1 MKKTF
6 FSYSYSYS
14 YSYSSLVL
22 AMSLLFTSTLVSGVA
37 LAPQAQASNEIVRIT
52 APLNQSFTG
61 EFRDDSFAQSLL
73 PSGELG
79 KLVFRSMVRDRTWV
93 IDAALIDAITAMTTD
108 YKVLSEEEPAG
119 GDAAL
124 SWLDRLKA
132 VTARNEVISLAY
144 GNPDIELAKKLA
156 PSELSQYISFGKA
169 RLEVLLG
176 RSVTADTAHVWSV
189 GKSRLSFTERKIY
202 GENRRALTRLSRVV
216 ASDEVSN
223 LRARLAQLLSPNIDR
238 ESRAFYTSNATEAVD
253 TVVNKLRI
261 NSGNYQVTTSF
272 VKLPVTVINDFD
284 TEVTVDVSMVPINSR
299 MIVESFKDVVIA
311 PNSKVQLEMGV
322 DVIAPGESVVSAFI
336 TDKDGVEVV
345 PEAFLTLNSSVI
357 DTRVAW
363 FTTGAAILLL
373 LAGVAQSVRRV
384 RRKSK

>member
-1 MKKTF
+1 VRKTTSVLTLTSLM
-6 FSYSYSYS
+6 FS
-14 YSYSSLVL
+14 V
-22 AMSLLFTSTLVSGVA
+22 LVSGVV
-37 LAPQAQASNEIVRIT
+37 LSQQVHASNEVVRIT

-61 EFRDDSFAQSLL
+61 EFRDDSFSQSLL

-79 KLVFRSMVRDRTWV
+79 KLVFRSMAPNRTWV
-93 IDAALIDAITAMTTD
+93 IDPALIDAITAMTSE
-108 YKVLSEEEPAG
+108 YKVLSEEEPVG

-144 GNPDIELAKKLA
+144 GNPDTALAKKLA
-156 PSELSQYISFGKA
+156 PSELSQYLSFGKT
-169 RLEVLLG
+169 RLETLLG
-176 RSVTADTAHVWSV
+176 RSVTADTAHNWNA

-216 ASDEVSN
+216 ASEEVSN
-223 LRARLAQLLSPNIDR
+223 LRARLAQLLSPNLDR
-238 ESRAFYTSNATEAVD
+238 ESRAFFTSNATEAVNV
-253 TVVNKLRI
+253 VVNKLRI
-261 NSGNYQVTTSF
+261 NSGNYQVTTES
-272 VKLPVTVINDFD
+272 VKLPVTVINNFD

-299 MIVESFKDVVIA
+299 VIVDSFKDVVIA

-322 DVIAPGESVVSAFI
+322 DVIAPGQTVVSAFI
-336 TDKDGVEVV
+336 TDKDGIEVV
-345 PEAFLTLNSSVI
+345 PEALLTLNSSVI
-357 DTRVAW
+357 DVRVAW

>member
-1 MKKTF
+1 MKKTS
-6 FSYSYSYS
+6 FSYS
-14 YSYSSLVL
+14 SSLVL
-22 AMSLLFTSTLVSGVA
+22 AMSLLFASTLVSGVA

-93 IDAALIDAITAMTTD
+93 IDPALIDAITAMTTD

-169 RLEVLLG
+169 QLEVLLG

-238 ESRAFYTSNATEAVD
+238 ESRAFYTSNATEAVE

-299 MIVESFKDVVIA
+299 IIVESFKDVVIA

-322 DVIAPGESVVSAFI
+322 DVIAPGETVVSAFI

>member
-1 MKKTF
+1 MKKT
-6 FSYSYSYS
+6 S
-14 YSYSSLVL
+14 SSLVL
-22 AMSLLFTSTLVSGVA
+22 AMSLLFASTLVSGVTF
-37 LAPQAQASNEIVRIT
+37 APLAQASNEIVRIT

-108 YKVLSEEEPAG
+108 YKVLNEEEPAG

-144 GNPDIELAKKLA
+144 GNPDVELAKKLA

-202 GENRRALTRLSRVV
+202 GENRRALTRLARVV

>member
-1 MKKTF
+1 MRKTTSVLTLTSLI
-6 FSYSYSYS
+6 FS
-14 YSYSSLVL
+14 V
-22 AMSLLFTSTLVSGVA
+22 LVSGVV
-37 LAPQAQASNEIVRIT
+37 LSQQVHASNEVVRIT

-61 EFRDDSFAQSLL
+61 EFRDDSFSQSLL

-79 KLVFRSMVRDRTWV
+79 KLVFRSMVPNRTWV
-93 IDAALIDAITAMTTD
+93 IDPALIDAITAMTSE
-108 YKVLSEEEPAG
+108 YKVLSEEEPVG
-119 GDAAL
+119 GDVAL

-144 GNPDIELAKKLA
+144 GNPDTALAKKLA
-156 PSELSQYISFGKA
+156 PSELSQYLSFGKT
-169 RLEVLLG
+169 RLETLLG
-176 RSVTADTAHVWSV
+176 RSVTADTAHNWNA

-216 ASDEVSN
+216 ASEEVSN
-223 LRARLAQLLSPNIDR
+223 LRARLAQLLSPNLDR
-238 ESRAFYTSNATEAVD
+238 ESRAFFTSNATEAVD
-253 TVVNKLRI
+253 AVVNKLRI
-261 NSGNYQVTTSF
+261 NSGNYQVTTAS
-272 VKLPVTVINDFD
+272 VKLPVTVINNFD

-299 MIVESFKDVVIA
+299 VIVDSFKDVVIA

-322 DVIAPGESVVSAFI
+322 DVIAPGQTVVSAFI
-336 TDKDGVEVV
+336 TDKDGIEVV
-345 PEAFLTLNSSVI
+345 PEALLTLNSSVI
-357 DTRVAW
+357 DVRVAW

>member
-1 MKKTF
+1 VRKTTSVLTLTSLI
-6 FSYSYSYS
+6 FS
-14 YSYSSLVL
+14 V
-22 AMSLLFTSTLVSGVA
+22 LVSGVVFS
-37 LAPQAQASNEIVRIT
+37 QQVHASNEVVRIT

-61 EFRDDSFAQSLL
+61 EFRDDSFSQSLL

-79 KLVFRSMVRDRTWV
+79 KLVFRSMAPNRTWV
-93 IDAALIDAITAMTTD
+93 IDPALIDAITAMTSE
-108 YKVLSEEEPAG
+108 YKVLSEEEPVG

-144 GNPDIELAKKLA
+144 GNPDIALAKKLA
-156 PSELSQYISFGKA
+156 PSELSQYLSFGKT
-169 RLEVLLG
+169 RLETLLG
-176 RSVTADTAHVWSV
+176 RSVTADTAHNWNV

-216 ASDEVSN
+216 ASEEVSN
-223 LRARLAQLLSPNIDR
+223 LRARLAQLLSPNLDR
-238 ESRAFYTSNATEAVD
+238 ESRAFFTSNATEAVNV
-253 TVVNKLRI
+253 VVNKLRI
-261 NSGNYQVTTSF
+261 NSGNYQVTTES
-272 VKLPVTVINDFD
+272 VKLPVTVINNFD

-299 MIVESFKDVVIA
+299 VIVDSFKDVVIA

-322 DVIAPGESVVSAFI
+322 DVIAPGQTVVSAFI
-336 TDKDGVEVV
+336 TDKDGIKVV
-345 PEAFLTLNSSVI
+345 PEALLTLNSSVI
-357 DTRVAW
+357 DVRVAW